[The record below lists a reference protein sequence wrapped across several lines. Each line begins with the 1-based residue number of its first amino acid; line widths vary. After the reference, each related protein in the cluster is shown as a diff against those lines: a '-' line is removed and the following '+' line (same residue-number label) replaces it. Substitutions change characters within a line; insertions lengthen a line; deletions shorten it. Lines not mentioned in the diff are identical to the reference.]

1 MDSRTGRVSGAG
13 DALVRRAKTAP
24 VLTKYVYYASARER
38 LDHFD
43 SVHKKWPISAM
54 WKCKMG
60 ETKCKQNAGCH
71 RGTICGNLAQFNM
84 HQAPIRFMKL
94 LCAPTI

>member
-1 MDSRTGRVSGAG
+1 MCIYSRTGSGGGGGGRRTRAQGLNAHGGTKMDSRTGRVSGAG

-24 VLTKYVYYASARER
+24 VLTKYVYHASARER

-60 ETKCKQNAGCH
+60 ETKC
-71 RGTICGNLAQFNM
+71 
-84 HQAPIRFMKL
+84 
-94 LCAPTI
+94 